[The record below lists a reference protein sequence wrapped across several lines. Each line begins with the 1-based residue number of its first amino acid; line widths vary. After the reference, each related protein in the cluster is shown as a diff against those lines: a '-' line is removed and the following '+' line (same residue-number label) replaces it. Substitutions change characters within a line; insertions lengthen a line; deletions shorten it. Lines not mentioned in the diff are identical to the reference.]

1 MKPDNKRSVETPLG
15 NEPKVDDDDDDE

>member
-15 NEPKVDDDDDDE
+15 NEPKVDDDDDE